1 MAGIASAEGEA
12 MITRLWRLLRPRER
26 REAVRIFGWMVITS
40 GFEMLGVGVVLPVAM
55 FLVNPGRVMALPAA
69 QAIERFLGV
78 SSGRGFAVALAV
90 FLLIIIGV
98 KALVVSRG
106 YRRQFGFLYGLQ
118 KDLADR
124 MLAGYVAAPYVFHL
138 TRNSTDL
145 LKNVRGEIPV
155 LTDGVLL
162 PGLQIVSES
171 VVSLAVFGL
180 LLLVSPGLTLGVG
193 GVLGVAFLA
202 IFRATRARNERLG
215 RERQEALT
223 AMFRHAATGLS
234 AIKDLTVLDR
244 QAPLLL
250 QHEEATRRYSEASAA
265 QMVTAHMP
273 RLAIEGL
280 AFGGLI
286 SILLYAEWILRDP
299 QAAIPLMA
307 MYAMAVFRLMP
318 SLTKML
324 NAGMSIRFNRAT
336 IDIVAD
342 ALEEIGASS
351 DDEADMP
358 LAFDREITLRGFSY
372 SYPGC
377 AQQALDAVDLTIAKG
392 SSVAFVGPSGAGKT
406 TLADVLLGLL
416 QGRGDVLV
424 DGRPLGPGALKAWRR
439 QIGYVPQQ
447 IYLADDTIAANVA
460 FGVARTDIDRKAVMR
475 ALKIAQMAGFI
486 ADLPEGIDTEVGD
499 RGVRLSGGQRQR
511 LGIARALYHDPA
523 ILVLDEATAA
533 LDGPTEADLTDAINS
548 LAGAK
553 TMIVIAHR
561 LSTVACCDE
570 VVLLE
575 EGRITARGAFAELA
589 RRYDFFRMREPL
601 AARSA

>member
-55 FLVNPGRVMALPAA
+55 FLVNPGRVMAMPAT
-69 QAIERFLGV
+69 QAVERFLGV
-78 SSGRGFAVALAV
+78 SSERGLAV
-90 FLLIIIGV
+90 VLALLLLVVIGL
-98 KALVVSRG
+98 KALVVSGG
-106 YRRQFGFLYGLQ
+106 YRRQFGFLYRLQ

-124 MLAGYVAAPYVFHL
+124 MLAGYVAAPYTFHL

-155 LTDGVLL
+155 LTEGVLL

-171 VVSLAVFGL
+171 VVALAVLGL
-180 LLLVSPGLTLGVG
+180 LLAVSPGLTLGVG
-193 GVLGVAFLA
+193 GALGVAFFM

-215 RERQEALT
+215 RQRQEALT

-244 QAPLLL
+244 QTVLLS
-250 QHEEATRRYSEASAA
+250 QHEDATRRYSEASAA

-286 SILLYAEWILRDP
+286 GILLYAEWVLREP

-336 IDIVAD
+336 IDVVAG
-342 ALEEIGASS
+342 ALEEIGVSP
-351 DDEADMP
+351 DDEVGAP
-358 LAFDREITLRGFSY
+358 LTFDREITLRGFSY

-377 AQQALDAVDLTIAKG
+377 AQQALEAVDLTIAKG

-460 FGVARTDIDRKAVMR
+460 FGVAREDIDRKAVMR
-475 ALKIAQMAGFI
+475 ALGIAQMAGFV
-486 ADLPEGIDTEVGD
+486 DELPDGIDAEVGD

-589 RRYDFFRMREPL
+589 RRHDFFRTREPL

>member
-1 MAGIASAEGEA
+1 M
-12 MITRLWRLLRPRER
+12 MRTLWRILRAGER
-26 REAVRIFGWMVITS
+26 REAIRIFIWMVITS

-55 FLVNPGRVMALPAA
+55 FLVDPARVMAIPAVRTV
-69 QAIERFLGV
+69 ERLLGI
-78 SSGRGFAVALAV
+78 SSGREFALALA
-90 FLLIIIGV
+90 FLLLVVIGA
-98 KALVVSRG
+98 KAVVVSRG
-106 YRRQFGFLYGLQ
+106 YRRQFGFLYRLQ

-124 MLAGYVAAPYVFHL
+124 LLAGYMAAPYAFHL

-162 PGLQIVSES
+162 PGLQLVSES

-180 LLLVSPGLTLGVG
+180 LLAVSPGLTLGVG
-193 GVLGVAFLA
+193 GVLGIAFLM
-202 IFRATRARNERLG
+202 IFRTTRARSERLG
-215 RERQEALT
+215 RVRQDALT
-223 AMFRHAATGLS
+223 SMFRHAATGLS

-244 QAPLLL
+244 QALLL
-250 QHEEATRRYSEASAA
+250 SQHEEATRRYSEASAA
-265 QMVTAHMP
+265 QMVTVHMP
-273 RLAIEGL
+273 RLAIEAL
-280 AFGGLI
+280 AFAGLI
-286 SILLYAEWILRDP
+286 GILLYAEWILHQP

-324 NAGMSIRFNRAT
+324 NAAMSIRFNRAT
-336 IDIVAD
+336 IAIVAG
-342 ALEEIGASS
+342 ALAEVAPAPDEGAG
-351 DDEADMP
+351 APP
-358 LAFDREITLRGFSY
+358 LSFTREITLCGFSY
-372 SYPGC
+372 SYPGS
-377 AQQALDAVDLTIAKG
+377 ARQALDGVDLTIAKG
-392 SSVAFVGPSGAGKT
+392 SSVAFVGPSGAGKS

-416 QGRGDVLV
+416 QGDGDVLV
-424 DGRPLGPGALKAWRR
+424 DGEPLGPGALKAWRR

-460 FGVARTDIDRKAVMR
+460 FGVARDEIDRKAVVR
-475 ALKIAQMAGFI
+475 ALKIAQLARFV
-486 ADLPEGIDTEVGD
+486 AELPEGIDTEVGD

-533 LDGPTEADLTDAINS
+533 LDGPTEADLTAAITA
-548 LAGAK
+548 LAGHK

-561 LSTVACCDE
+561 LSTVACCDK

-575 EGRITARGAFAELA
+575 GGRVVAHGAFADLA
-589 RRYDFFRMREPL
+589 RHHAFFQSREPL
-601 AARSA
+601 AATPAA

>member
-1 MAGIASAEGEA
+1 

-26 REAVRIFGWMVITS
+26 REAARIFGWMVITS

-55 FLVNPGRVMALPAA
+55 FLVHPERVMAMPTA
-69 QAIERFLGV
+69 QAVDRFLGI
-78 SSGRGFAVALAV
+78 SSGRGFAVALAF
-90 FLLIIIGV
+90 FLLLIVGT

-124 MLAGYVAAPYVFHL
+124 LLAGYVAAPYVFHL

-155 LTDGVLL
+155 LTEGVLL

-171 VVSLAVFGL
+171 VVSLAVFSL
-180 LLLVSPGLTLGVG
+180 LLVVSPGLTLGVG
-193 GVLGVAFLA
+193 GALGVAFLV

-215 RERQEALT
+215 RVRQEALT

-244 QAPLLL
+244 QGPLLL
-250 QHEEATRRYSEASAA
+250 QHEDATRRYSEASAA

-286 SILLYAEWILRDP
+286 SILLYAEWILREP

-324 NAGMSIRFNRAT
+324 NAAMSIRFNRAT
-336 IDIVAD
+336 IDIVAG
-342 ALEEIGASS
+342 ALEEIGASVG
-351 DDEADMP
+351 DETHTP
-358 LAFDREITLRGFSY
+358 LIFDHEITLRGFSY
-372 SYPGC
+372 AYPGC
-377 AQQALDAVDLTIAKG
+377 VQQALDAVDLTIMKG

-424 DGRPLGPGALKAWRR
+424 DGSPLSPGALKAWRR

-460 FGVARTDIDRKAVMR
+460 FGVACEEIDRKAVMR
-475 ALKIAQMAGFI
+475 ALRIAQMADFI
-486 ADLPEGIDTEVGD
+486 DELPEGIDTEVGD

-533 LDGPTEADLTDAINS
+533 LDGPTEADLTDAIHA

-575 EGRITARGAFAELA
+575 AGRITARGTFTELS
-589 RRYDFFRMREPL
+589 RRYDFFRARGPL
-601 AARSA
+601 AAKSA